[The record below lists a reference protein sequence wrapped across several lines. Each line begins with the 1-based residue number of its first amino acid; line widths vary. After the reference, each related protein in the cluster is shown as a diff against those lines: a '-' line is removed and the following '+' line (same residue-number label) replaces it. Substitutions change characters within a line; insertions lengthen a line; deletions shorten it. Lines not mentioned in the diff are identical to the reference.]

1 MAWRDW
7 IPGRWRRPEVSAQP
21 ADTGP
26 AGLPGQRFGPEI
38 RQEIHAVQDCTE
50 RATLAVGQ
58 ELQAIVDAARNF
70 IDQIRRNVGD
80 LDSGG
85 SGGVGE
91 VLERQCRTVADFLA
105 ELQEA
110 ARSQRAAAEELQRT
124 AKAVVAAAHSVS
136 GVALT
141 SKVLCMNT
149 MIEAGRLG
157 NAGLPMVVIADQM
170 RTLSERVGKTNKEI
184 SASMNTL
191 LPILEQVDLGTQR
204 LQQRAKD
211 FSQEFD
217 RQREDVAAVAGR
229 VQTTARGTL
238 DAADGKL
245 AVIVEHSHRALVQLQ
260 TQDIVSQRLQ
270 RAAQLVGHL
279 EPAEASPAAGQPANP
294 TGSDNGARQSS
305 VEMAPGLL
313 AAMAAAPVATTYMS
327 ESLPG
332 SDQRELSAGE
342 MEMF

>member
-1 MAWRDW
+1 
-7 IPGRWRRPEVSAQP
+7 
-21 ADTGP
+21 
-26 AGLPGQRFGPEI
+26 
-38 RQEIHAVQDCTE
+38 
-50 RATLAVGQ
+50 
-58 ELQAIVDAARNF
+58 LQAIVDAARVF

-80 LDSGG
+80 LDAGG
-85 SGGVGE
+85 EAGVGE
-91 VLERQCRTVADFLA
+91 VLARQCVTVAAFLQ
-105 ELQEA
+105 ELQQS

-170 RTLSERVGKTNKEI
+170 RTLSERVGRTNKEI

-191 LPILEQVDLGTQR
+191 LPILEQVDQGSQR
-204 LQQRAKD
+204 LEQRARD

-270 RAAQLVGHL
+270 RAAQLVGHRL
-279 EPAEASPAAGQPANP
+279 PATSNSANEPLRSPASSTSPSTAAGSTAM
-294 TGSDNGARQSS
+294 
-305 VEMAPGLL
+305 ELAPGLL
-313 AAMAAAPVATTYMS
+313 SAMAAAPVATTYLS
-327 ESLPG
+327 ETLPG
-332 SDQRELSAGE
+332 SDQRELAAGE
-342 MEMF
+342 MELF